1 MYAGKRWWN
10 MKQTVSIHSVLMLF
24 LQSMSKSINVL
35 KMYSIIFIKKIT
47 AITETVISFVLLQFT
62 PVYKPKI

>member
-1 MYAGKRWWN
+1 
-10 MKQTVSIHSVLMLF
+10 
-24 LQSMSKSINVL
+24 MSKSINVL